1 MRLPPASYDFSAL
14 YLPGTYPNTPREL
27 FMDVFYPKGLVY
39 SDGTGV
45 FNIDYE
51 ILFEDLATQYKGIE
65 IRDSRDDG
73 LPDSNLYLN
82 KHLYTNHES
91 SRLDYLVNYELSE
104 EKLERNLNYAP
115 FFLTFWEGQ
124 PMIGYVW
131 KENNKPVF
139 AVGYLDENEW
149 VYRPSIPRGIL
160 QQNEGKGWYSDR
172 FILFPLRSNY
182 GVLNYPKGI

>member
-1 MRLPPASYDFSAL
+1 M
-14 YLPGTYPNTPREL
+14 
-27 FMDVFYPKGLVY
+27 VFH
-39 SDGTGV
+39 
-45 FNIDYE
+45 
-51 ILFEDLATQYKGIE
+51 
-65 IRDSRDDG
+65 
-73 LPDSNLYLN
+73 DSNLYLN

-104 EKLERNLNYAP
+104 EELERNLEYAP

-131 KENNKPVF
+131 EENNKPVF

-172 FILFPLRSNY
+172 FILFPMRSNY
-182 GVLNYPKGI
+182 GVLNYPEGI